1 MGLLQGL
8 ENKVKSLGW
17 VSPNWKLMN
26 DLSPI
31 MESVTGS
38 IITPVLGRYLS
49 QIDDAAI
56 PQMAHSIVDEALK
69 NGKLS
74 LMEDKVV
81 LEMED
86 LIELKKLLE
95 FNLPIKEEDVYKVIT
110 EEG

>member
-8 ENKVKSLGW
+8 ENKVRSMGW
-17 VSPNWKLMN
+17 VSPNWSLMN

-38 IITPVLGRYLS
+38 IITPLLNRYLS
-49 QIDDAAI
+49 QVDDAAI
-56 PQMAHSIVDEALK
+56 PQMAHNIVDEALK

-95 FNLPIKEEDVYKVIT
+95 FNLPIKDEDVYKVIT
-110 EEG
+110 EES